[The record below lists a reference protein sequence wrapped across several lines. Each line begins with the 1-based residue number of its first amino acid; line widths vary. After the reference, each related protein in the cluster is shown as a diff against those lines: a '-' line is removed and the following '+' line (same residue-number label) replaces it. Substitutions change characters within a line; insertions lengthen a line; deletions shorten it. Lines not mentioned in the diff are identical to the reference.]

1 MDQKIEFISI
11 NVDGIERNWSI
22 TPDELIDKYKSSE
35 YDLPSLEDTIVSC
48 VFAGTILYFENFSQ
62 LLYTFTGEN

>member
-22 TPDELIDKYKSSE
+22 TPEELIEKYKSSE

-48 VFAGTILYFENFSQ
+48 AFAGTILYFENFSQ